1 MWVTPVGRCRLVVL
15 VLLLLV
21 LLLLLLLMLLE
32 LLGEVPETDPLLE
45 PPDVAMEPVG
55 ESNGGE
61 DD

>member
-1 MWVTPVGRCRLVVL
+1 MWVTPFGRWRLVVL
-15 VLLLLV
+15 VLLLV
-21 LLLLLLLMLLE
+21 LLLLLLLE

-45 PPDVAMEPVG
+45 PPEVAIEPVG

>member
-21 LLLLLLLMLLE
+21 LLLLLLMLLE

>member
-32 LLGEVPETDPLLE
+32 LLGDVPETDPLLE